1 MDAADSLLPD
11 CINPN
16 NFPAKLWR
24 LVNNPANRAI
34 CWDSSGDVI
43 IIDQQLFEKQI
54 LSPGSI
60 TSDNA
65 DAFKTT
71 NFSSF
76 VRQLNLY
83 GFRKAD
89 PANTAP
95 TNVITGTHHHFFNPN
110 FKRNHPELLV
120 NLRRLTVD
128 NKAKLQ
134 AGLNVNC
141 RPPSRYQRLSGGDDG
156 RDKNIKR
163 NKGIA
168 VPLSHHYTGVASS
181 PNALHIQQ
189 GLLARANHGNHN
201 FTSFNVHNAQYQP
214 GYFSPGCQCYHP
226 NLVASH
232 MKASGLQTGQSPFH
246 SYYQAGYPV
255 NNLCHGD
262 QNQDLQYKENLEMK
276 KCDVNLDTIFQIADE
291 VMQTPN
297 NCLVRVVT
305 PEKPGTVS
313 FNTSNTTLQAS
324 PQNDSPGS
332 TRKANPL
339 CPGPIIMAV
348 SGNINLVTC
357 EQQEGSVVSVPEQMP
372 EDVILEVL
380 FGRSFALFQNHLNLR
395 RHVKAA
401 DSEQV
406 EPVNEIP
413 GERERVRECF
423 YSALADEFDKR
434 FIFPRCSQEDLH
446 HVRPGTAAAAE
457 AMTVPQRRLAGLW
470 PWLLMAA
477 LQVVLGQPGLESERP
492 ALRAVI
498 MVTLLKQEPTRKPIT
513 LEGVFVGGSAGNA
526 EGKLMQVI
534 LPFNNFIEVDVLL
547 FYYLNKWTVSRKV
560 LTASSSTVRG
570 HYYLHVPPAGPQH
583 SRLGTRDG
591 RAEGALRENIKA
603 RPVPNVSWDD

>member
-1 MDAADSLLPD
+1 
-11 CINPN
+11 
-16 NFPAKLWR
+16 
-24 LVNNPANRAI
+24 
-34 CWDSSGDVI
+34 
-43 IIDQQLFEKQI
+43 IDQQLFEKQI

-163 NKGIA
+163 SSSSLLDHKESTHPYYPNKAQSITAHNGTPVPPRYLIRGHGAGLPPSVFATDKGIA

-324 PQNDSPGS
+324 PQNDNPGS

-372 EDVILEVL
+372 EDVILEVT
-380 FGRSFALFQNHLNLR
+380 SDDA
-395 RHVKAA
+395 K
-401 DSEQV
+401 DSEVVGV
-406 EPVNEIP
+406 E
-413 GERERVRECF
+413 
-423 YSALADEFDKR
+423 S
-434 FIFPRCSQEDLH
+434 SQ
-446 HVRPGTAAAAE
+446 T
-457 AMTVPQRRLAGLW
+457 
-470 PWLLMAA
+470 
-477 LQVVLGQPGLESERP
+477 LG
-492 ALRAVI
+492 
-498 MVTLLKQEPTRKPIT
+498 
-513 LEGVFVGGSAGNA
+513 
-526 EGKLMQVI
+526 
-534 LPFNNFIEVDVLL
+534 D
-547 FYYLNKWTVSRKV
+547 
-560 LTASSSTVRG
+560 SS
-570 HYYLHVPPAGPQH
+570 PP
-583 SRLGTRDG
+583 
-591 RAEGALRENIKA
+591 
-603 RPVPNVSWDD
+603 